1 MRAAPGRPVP
11 SVTVADLL
19 LRSYAEH
26 ASAVAVVDGTRQ
38 VSYAELGTRAQRV
51 GAALRA
57 RGLQQGDRVVLLSGN
72 RGEYVEVDH
81 AAFVSGFVRV
91 ALSPR
96 LHPREVA
103 HILQDCTAAAL
114 FVDPE
119 WAQQLAEVV
128 SSCLDLRLVV
138 SFGEQTSEG
147 VDVTYEDLLAQAPDA
162 VSPPVRIGAEDV
174 AALLYT
180 SGTTGLPK
188 GAMLSHRNWVSMV
201 RNCMVEMPPVD
212 QSDSVL
218 HVAPLSHFS
227 GYVGAAC
234 FPRGATHVVIRRFD
248 PAETLELVRTH
259 GTTILPLVPTMI
271 NMMTIAG
278 EQSGRTAGTS
288 LRALVYGGSAIAPDH
303 LRRAREVFGD
313 VFLQFYGL
321 SETPMPLASL
331 SRAAH
336 LFDAAAAPPAR
347 LGSAG
352 RPSPFVELRLLAED
366 GTDVS
371 AGQVGE
377 IVVRG
382 DSVMLGYWG
391 KPQETAQMI
400 DEDGWAH
407 TGDLGLRD
415 DEGYL
420 HVVDRKKD
428 LVITGG
434 YNVYPSE
441 VENAIATL
449 PAVQEVAVVA
459 APDERWGESI
469 VAVVVAAP
477 GHRLT
482 EADVVEACAS
492 RLASYKKPRRVVF
505 RDGLPKTGSG
515 KIQRRLLRD
524 QFWAVEERG
533 TAPRQLPSS
542 PS

>member
-1 MRAAPGRPVP
+1 MTGKGGQVP
-11 SVTVADLL
+11 SPTVADLL
-19 LRSYAEH
+19 LRCYADH
-26 ASAVAVVDGTRQ
+26 ASSVAVVDGTRR
-38 VSYAELGTRAQRV
+38 VTYAELGTRARRV

-57 RGLQQGDRVVLLSGN
+57 LGLQQGDRVVLLSGN

-103 HILQDCTAAAL
+103 HILRDCTAAAL
-114 FVDPE
+114 FVDHE
-119 WAQQLAEVV
+119 WAQQLEEVV
-128 SSCLDLRLVV
+128 STCPDLRLVV
-138 SFGEQTSEG
+138 TFGAQTSES
-147 VDVTYEDLLAQAPDA
+147 VDVTYDGLLAQAPREVPA
-162 VSPPVRIGAEDV
+162 PVRIGAEDV

-212 QSDSVL
+212 QTDSVL

-234 FPRGATHVVIRRFD
+234 FPRGATHVIIRRFD
-248 PAETLELVRTH
+248 PAETLQLVRTH
-259 GTTILPLVPTMI
+259 RTTILPLVPTMI

-278 EQSGRTAGTS
+278 EESGRTAGTS

-336 LFDAAAAPPAR
+336 AFDPAEEPPAR

-366 GTDVS
+366 GTDV
-371 AGQVGE
+371 AAEEVGE

-382 DSVMLGYWG
+382 DSVMLGYWD

-428 LVITGG
+428 MVITGG

-449 PAVQEVAVVA
+449 SAVREVAVVA
-459 APDERWGESI
+459 APDERWGESL
-469 VAVVVAAP
+469 VAVVVPAP

-482 EADVVEACAS
+482 EADVVAACAS

-505 RDGLPKTGSG
+505 RDELPKTGSG

-524 QFWAVEERG
+524 QFRTAEGQR
-533 TAPRQLPSS
+533 TAPGQLPGPSS
-542 PS
+542 